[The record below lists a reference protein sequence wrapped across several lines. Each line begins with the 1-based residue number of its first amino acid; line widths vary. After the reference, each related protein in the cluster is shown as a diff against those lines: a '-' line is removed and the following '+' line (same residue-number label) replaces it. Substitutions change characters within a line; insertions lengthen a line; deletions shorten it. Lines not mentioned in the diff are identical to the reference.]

1 MSIDVTSS
9 REPPKGASALAFR
22 SGSANERAA
31 PSRQREKSPTRGR
44 KPKHLTIGRVGL
56 YAFVAVAAAFFLLP
70 AVVMVLTSLKTMP
83 EIRNGSIFALP
94 ESFDLTAWVKAWSSA
109 CTGLNCEG
117 IRVGFWNSV
126 VITVPST
133 IASIAAGATLGY
145 ALSFW
150 RVKGADILFAILLLG
165 AFLPY
170 QIFLYPMVRA
180 FSMVGLYNT
189 LACIVIVHVI
199 FGLPIM
205 TLIFRNFYAGLPV
218 ELFNAARVDGG
229 GFFRIFWNVMLPM
242 STPIL
247 IVAAILQITNIW
259 NDFILGLVFAGREN
273 LPMTV
278 QLNNVVNSTYGERE
292 YNLNM
297 AATILTAAVPLLVY
311 FVSGRWFVRGIAAG
325 AVKG

>member
-1 MSIDVTSS
+1 MSLETARPRGQHGES
-9 REPPKGASALAFR
+9 AALAFR
-22 SGSANERAA
+22 ATAPGRAAGSAAAHER
-31 PSRQREKSPTRGR
+31 SPTRGR
-44 KPKHLTIGRVGL
+44 KPRHLTIGRIGL
-56 YAFVAVAAAFFLLP
+56 YGFVAIAAAFFILP
-70 AVVMVLTSLKTMP
+70 AVVMILTSLKTMP
-83 EIRNGSIFALP
+83 EIREGSIFALP
-94 ESFDLTAWVKAWSSA
+94 ESFDLTAWIKAWSSA
-109 CTGLNCEG
+109 CTGLDCNG

-126 VITVPST
+126 LITVPST
-133 IASIAAGATLGY
+133 ILSIAAGATLGY

-150 RVKGADILFAILLLG
+150 RVKGADILFAVLLLG

-189 LACIVIVHVI
+189 LFCIVIVHVI

-247 IVAAILQITNIW
+247 IVAAMLQITNIW

>member
-1 MSIDVTSS
+1 MSLETARPRGPHGES
-9 REPPKGASALAFR
+9 AALAFR
-22 SGSANERAA
+22 ATAPGRAAGSAAAHER
-31 PSRQREKSPTRGR
+31 SPTRGR
-44 KPKHLTIGRVGL
+44 KPRHLTIGRIGL
-56 YAFVAVAAAFFLLP
+56 YGFVAIAAAFFILP
-70 AVVMVLTSLKTMP
+70 AVVMILTSLKTMP
-83 EIRNGSIFALP
+83 EIREGSIFALP
-94 ESFDLTAWVKAWSSA
+94 ESFDLTAWIKAWSSA
-109 CTGLNCEG
+109 CTGLDCDG

-126 VITVPST
+126 LITVPST
-133 IASIAAGATLGY
+133 ILSIAAGATLGY

-189 LACIVIVHVI
+189 LFCIVIVHVI